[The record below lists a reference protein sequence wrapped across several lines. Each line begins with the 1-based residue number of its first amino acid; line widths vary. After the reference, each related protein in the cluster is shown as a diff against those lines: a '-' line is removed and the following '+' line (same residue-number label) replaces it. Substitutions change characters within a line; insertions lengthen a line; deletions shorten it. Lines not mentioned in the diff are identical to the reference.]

1 LGANPGFI
9 VDDNMDPEI
18 AEAIRMSLKE
28 EEERKD
34 REKLK

>member
-1 LGANPGFI
+1 